1 MTIYTWRGPFTNSEL
16 NSLHAEAFKT
26 RLFADDEW
34 DWQALVSRHSLGW
47 VVARDGDS
55 LVGFVNV
62 IWDGFTHAWIQDVM
76 VATSVGRRGIGTH
89 LVAAARD
96 AARAAGCEF
105 LHVDF
110 EADLQGFYFDA
121 CGFEPTQAGLM
132 RL

>member
-1 MTIYTWRGPFTNSEL
+1 MTTYQWRGSFTNTEL

-26 RLFADDEW
+26 RLFSDDEW
-34 DWQALVSRHSLGW
+34 DWKALVARHSLGW
-47 VVARDGDS
+47 VVARDGDR

-62 IWDGFTHAWIQDVM
+62 IWDGFTHAWLQDVM
-76 VATSVGRRGIGTH
+76 VASSAGRRGIGRQ
-89 LVAAARD
+89 LVGATRD

-110 EADLQGFYFDA
+110 EADLRGFYIEA
-121 CGFEPTQAGLM
+121 CGFEPAQAGLL

>member
-26 RLFADDEW
+26 RLFSDDEW

-76 VATSVGRRGIGTH
+76 VSTSVGRRGIGTH

-110 EADLQGFYFDA
+110 EADLQDFYFDA